1 MNVTIN
7 PAAGMQL
14 PDYRVELVSPP
25 QPFYHTA
32 IKVTG
37 SFGHIL
43 LTKID
48 LRHCTIW
55 VADYMVN
62 ELVTLRGFVNE
73 LLFQVYFPVPS
84 AFTGSD
90 NESSSSGI
98 TAPPSLIYL
107 SATDN
112 HTVQFPVAHSRMLF
126 IHYTR
131 AYFNGNGSAISE
143 NIIDIFTPS
152 DKSIA
157 PALPANAAALAVIH
171 QIINASPANRIVHLY
186 LEAKVKELLVL
197 LYQLVNPEP
206 RISPLL
212 PKDIETLQEVKNIIM
227 SDLSRTYNSFELSR
241 LTGTNA
247 YTLKTNFKNW
257 FGIPLHLFLHNCRM
271 EKATGLLLNTQLSV
285 KEIAFAVGY
294 KNVSNFSESFKKYY
308 GYPPTKVREAD

>member
-1 MNVTIN
+1 MNVTIS
-7 PAAGMQL
+7 PVDGMQL
-14 PDYRVELVSPP
+14 PDYRVELLSPP

-55 VADYMVN
+55 VAEYQVS
-62 ELVTLRGFVNE
+62 EPITLRGFVNE
-73 LLFQVYFPVPS
+73 LLFQVYFPVPASFIETNNELS
-84 AFTGSD
+84 A
-90 NESSSSGI
+90 SG
-98 TAPPSLIYL
+98 TNAVQPLIYL

-131 AYFNGNGSAISE
+131 AYFNGNGSAVSE
-143 NIIDIFTPS
+143 NIMDIFTPS
-152 DKSIA
+152 VKSIA
-157 PALPANAAALAVIH
+157 PSLPANAAVLSVIH

-206 RISPLL
+206 RISPLSA
-212 PKDIETLQEVKNIIM
+212 KDIETLQEVKNIIM
-227 SDLSRTYNSFELSR
+227 SDLSRNYNSFELSR
-241 LTGTNA
+241 LTATNA

-271 EKATGLLLNTQLSV
+271 EKATEYLLNSQLSI
-285 KEIAFAVGY
+285 KEIAFTVGY

-308 GYPPTKVREAD
+308 GYPPSKLRDPG